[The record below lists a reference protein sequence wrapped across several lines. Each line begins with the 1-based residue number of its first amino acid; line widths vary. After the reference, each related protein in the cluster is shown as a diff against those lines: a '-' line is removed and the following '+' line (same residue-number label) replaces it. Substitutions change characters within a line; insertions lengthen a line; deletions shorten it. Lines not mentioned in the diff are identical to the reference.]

1 MTTAKPLRVGM
12 VGYAFMGAAHSHAW
26 RTAPRFFDL
35 PLDPQLTAL
44 CGRNDDGVRAAAGKL
59 GWGSVETD
67 WRRLLE
73 RDDIDLI
80 DICTPGNTHA
90 EIAIAALEA
99 GKHVLCEKPLA
110 NSVAEAERMTEAA
123 QAAAQRGVFS
133 MCGFSYRR
141 TPALALAKRM
151 VEEGRL
157 GNIRHVR
164 AQYLQDWLSD
174 ENAPMTWRLDK
185 SKSGS
190 GSLGD
195 IGAHSID
202 TAQWVTGQQITGVS
216 ALLET
221 FVHERPLAG
230 DFVGLGGHGDVGA
243 DAPRGTVTVDDTA
256 IFTARFSGDGFD
268 GGATS
273 AGAVG
278 VFEAT
283 RFALGRKNAMRLEV
297 NGTKAS
303 LAFDFEEM
311 NVLSFY
317 DAAESPDAGFRRI
330 FVTEPEHPYAGNWWP
345 TGHGL
350 GYEHGFTHQVVDL
363 VTAIG
368 AGEQPSPSF
377 ADALQVQKV
386 LAAVEGSAAESS
398 RWQKVSEGPSR

>member
-35 PLDPQLTAL
+35 PLQPQLTAVA
-44 CGRNDDGVRAAAGKL
+44 GRNASGVRAAADKL
-59 GWGSVETD
+59 GWESTETD
-67 WRRLLE
+67 WRRLVE
-73 RDDIDLI
+73 RNDIDLI

-90 EIAIAALEA
+90 EIATAALEA

-110 NSVAEAERMTEAA
+110 NSVEEAERMTVVAEAA
-123 QAAAQRGVFS
+123 AKRGVFA

-157 GNIRHVR
+157 GTIRHVR

-174 ENAPMTWRLDK
+174 ENAPMTWRLDR

-202 TAQWVTGQQITGVS
+202 AAQWITGQNISGVS

-221 FVHERPLAG
+221 FVPERPLAG
-230 DFVGLGGHGDVGA
+230 DLVGLGGHGDAGR
-243 DAPRGTVTVDDTA
+243 DAPRGAVTVDDAA
-256 IFTARFSGDGFD
+256 IFTARFD
-268 GGATS
+268 GGGTS

-283 RFALGRKNAMRLEV
+283 RYALGRKNAMRLEL

-303 LAFDFEEM
+303 LAFDFEDM
-311 NVLSFY
+311 NALSFY

-363 VTAIG
+363 VNALAQGT
-368 AGEQPSPSF
+368 QPEPSF
-377 ADALQVQKV
+377 AAALQVQRV
-386 LAAVEGSAAESS
+386 LAAVEASAANTSQ
-398 RWQKVSEGPSR
+398 WQKV

>member
-123 QAAAQRGVFS
+123 QAAAERGVFS

-202 TAQWVTGQQITGVS
+202 AAQWVTGQQITGVS

-230 DFVGLGGHGDVGA
+230 DLVGLGGHGDVGA
-243 DAPRGTVTVDDTA
+243 DAPRGAVTVDDAA
-256 IFTARFSGDGFD
+256 IFTARFSGDGLD
-268 GGATS
+268 GGTTS

-330 FVTEPEHPYAGNWWP
+330 FVTEPEHPYVGNWWP

-363 VTAIG
+363 VSAIG

-398 RWQKVSEGPSR
+398 RWQKV

>member
-1 MTTAKPLRVGM
+1 MTDTKPLRVGM
-12 VGYAFMGAAHSHAW
+12 AGYAFMGAAHSHAW

-35 PLDPQLTAL
+35 PLQPHLTAVA
-44 CGRNDDGVRAAAGKL
+44 GRNADGVRAAAGKL
-59 GWGSVETD
+59 GWESAETD
-67 WRRLLE
+67 WRRLIE

-80 DICTPGNTHA
+80 DICTPGDTHA

-110 NSVAEAERMTEAA
+110 NSVNEAERMTAAAEAA
-123 QAAAQRGVFS
+123 AKRGVFA

-157 GNIRHVR
+157 GTIRHVR
-164 AQYLQDWLSD
+164 AQYLQDWLAD

-202 TAQWVTGQQITGVS
+202 TAQWLTGQKISGVS

-221 FVHERPLAG
+221 FVPERPLAG
-230 DFVGLGGHGDVGA
+230 NLVGLGGQGDAGA
-243 DAPRGTVTVDDTA
+243 DAPRGAVTVDDAA
-256 IFTARFSGDGFD
+256 IFSARFD
-268 GGATS
+268 GGAAS

-283 RFALGRKNAMRLEV
+283 RYALGRKNAMRLEL

-303 LAFDFEEM
+303 LAFDFEDM

-330 FVTEPEHPYAGNWWP
+330 LVTEPEHPYVGKWWP

-363 VTAIG
+363 VNALG
-368 AGEQPSPSF
+368 QQRQPEPSF
-377 ADALQVQKV
+377 ADALQVQQV
-386 LAAVEGSAAESS
+386 LAAVESSAANSS
-398 RWQKVSEGPSR
+398 QWQTV

>member
-1 MTTAKPLRVGM
+1 MTSGQPGSLPLRVGM

-35 PLDPQLTAL
+35 PLEPQLTAVA
-44 CGRNDDGVRAAAGKL
+44 GRNREGVEAAARKY
-59 GWGSVETD
+59 GWASTETD
-67 WRRLLE
+67 WRRLIE

-80 DICTPGNTHA
+80 DICTPGNTHG

-110 NSVAEAERMTEAA
+110 NTVEEAERMTAVA
-123 QAAAQRGVFS
+123 SAAAERGVFA
-133 MCGFSYRR
+133 MCGYSYRR
-141 TPALALAKRM
+141 TPALALAKQM
-151 VEEGRL
+151 VDEGRL
-157 GNIRHVR
+157 GTIRHVR

-202 TAQWVTGQQITGVS
+202 AAQWVTGQKITGVS

-221 FVHERPLAG
+221 FVKERPLAG
-230 DFVGLGGHGDVGA
+230 DRVGLGGHGDVS
-243 DAPRGTVTVDDTA
+243 DSAPRGAVTVDDAA
-256 IFTARFSGDGFD
+256 IFSVRFD
-268 GGATS
+268 GGPI
-273 AGAVG
+273 G

-283 RFALGRKNAMRLEV
+283 RYALGRKNAMRLEV
-297 NGTKAS
+297 NGTKGS
-303 LAFDFEEM
+303 LAFDFEDM
-311 NVLSFY
+311 NVLSIY
-317 DAAESPDAGFRRI
+317 DADDSPHAGFRRV
-330 FVTEPEHPYAGNWWP
+330 FVTEPEHPYVGNWWP

-363 VTAIG
+363 VNAI
-368 AGEQPSPSF
+368 AEKRQPKPSF

-386 LAAVEGSAAESS
+386 LAAVESSAADSS
-398 RWQKVSEGPSR
+398 RWQVV

>member
-1 MTTAKPLRVGM
+1 MTTAQPLRVGM

-35 PLDPQLTAL
+35 PLEPHLTAVA
-44 CGRNDDGVRAAAGKL
+44 GRNHNGVRAAAAKL
-59 GWGSVETD
+59 GWASTETD
-67 WRRLLE
+67 WRRLIE

-110 NSVAEAERMTEAA
+110 NSVAEAERMTAVA
-123 QAAAQRGVFS
+123 DAAAKRGVFS

-141 TPALALAKRM
+141 TPALALARRF
-151 VEEGRL
+151 VQQGRL
-157 GNIRHVR
+157 GTVRHVR

-174 ENAPMTWRLDK
+174 ENAPMTWRLDR

-195 IGAHSID
+195 IGAHIID
-202 TAQWVTGQQITGVS
+202 AAQWITGQNITGVS

-221 FVHERPLAG
+221 FVQQRPLAG
-230 DFVGLGGHGDVGA
+230 DMVGLGGHGDVGA
-243 DAPRGTVTVDDTA
+243 DAPRGSVTVDDAA
-256 IFTARFSGDGFD
+256 IFTARFD
-268 GGATS
+268 GGPI
-273 AGAVG
+273 G

-283 RFALGRKNAMRLEV
+283 RYALGRKNAMRIEI
-297 NGTKAS
+297 NGTKGS

-330 FVTEPEHPYAGNWWP
+330 FVTEPEHPYAANWWP

-363 VTAIG
+363 VNAV
-368 AGEQPSPSF
+368 AEQRQPEPSF
-377 ADALQVQKV
+377 ADALQVQRV
-386 LAAVEGSAAESS
+386 LAAVETSAANSS
-398 RWQKVSEGPSR
+398 QWQNA

>member
-123 QAAAQRGVFS
+123 QAAALRGVFS

-151 VEEGRL
+151 VEQGRL

-202 TAQWVTGQQITGVS
+202 AAQWVTGQQITGVS

-230 DFVGLGGHGDVGA
+230 DLVGLGGHGDVGA
-243 DAPRGTVTVDDTA
+243 DAPRGTVTVDDAA
-256 IFTARFSGDGFD
+256 IFTARFD

-398 RWQKVSEGPSR
+398 RWQKV

>member
-1 MTTAKPLRVGM
+1 MTTAKPLRIGM
-12 VGYAFMGAAHSHAW
+12 VGHAFMGAAHSHAW

-35 PLDPQLTAL
+35 PLQPQLTAVA
-44 CGRNDDGVRAAAGKL
+44 GRNAAGVRAAADKL
-59 GWGSVETD
+59 GWESTETD
-67 WRRLLE
+67 WRRLVE

-90 EIAIAALEA
+90 GIATAALEA

-110 NSVAEAERMTEAA
+110 NSVEEAERMTMVAEAA
-123 QAAAQRGVFS
+123 AKRGVFA

-151 VEEGRL
+151 VDEGRL
-157 GNIRHVR
+157 GTIRHVR

-174 ENAPMTWRLDK
+174 ENAPMTWRLDRN
-185 SKSGS
+185 KSGS

-202 TAQWVTGQQITGVS
+202 AAQWITGQNITGVS

-221 FVHERPLAG
+221 FVPERPLAG
-230 DFVGLGGHGDVGA
+230 DLVGLGGHGDAGR
-243 DAPRGTVTVDDTA
+243 DAPRGAVTVDDAA
-256 IFTARFSGDGFD
+256 IFSARFEDTRFN
-268 GGATS
+268 GGGTS
-273 AGAVG
+273 VGAVG

-283 RFALGRKNAMRLEV
+283 RYALGRKNAMRLEL

-303 LAFDFEEM
+303 LAFDFEDM
-311 NVLSFY
+311 NALSFY

-363 VTAIG
+363 VHALAQGT
-368 AGEQPSPSF
+368 QPEPSF
-377 ADALQVQKV
+377 AAALQVQRV
-386 LAAVEGSAAESS
+386 LAAVEASAANASQ
-398 RWQKVSEGPSR
+398 WQKV

>member
-35 PLDPQLTAL
+35 PLDPRLTAL
-44 CGRNDDGVRAAAGKL
+44 SGRNDDAVRAAARKL

-110 NSVAEAERMTEAA
+110 NSVSEAERMTEAA
-123 QAAAQRGVFS
+123 QAAAERGVFS
-133 MCGFSYRR
+133 MCGYSYRR

-151 VEEGRL
+151 VEQGRL
-157 GNIRHVR
+157 GTIRHVR

-202 TAQWVTGQQITGVS
+202 AAQWVTGQQITGVS

-230 DFVGLGGHGDVGA
+230 DLVGLGGHGDVGA
-243 DAPRGTVTVDDTA
+243 DAPRGTVTVDDAA
-256 IFTARFSGDGFD
+256 IFSARFD

-368 AGEQPSPSF
+368 AAEQPSPSF

-398 RWQKVSEGPSR
+398 RWQKV

>member
-1 MTTAKPLRVGM
+1 M
-12 VGYAFMGAAHSHAW
+12 
-26 RTAPRFFDL
+26 
-35 PLDPQLTAL
+35 
-44 CGRNDDGVRAAAGKL
+44 
-59 GWGSVETD
+59 ETD

-123 QAAAQRGVFS
+123 QAAEERGVFS

-202 TAQWVTGQQITGVS
+202 AAQWVTGQQITGVS

-230 DFVGLGGHGDVGA
+230 DLVGLGGHGDVGA
-243 DAPRGTVTVDDTA
+243 DAPRGAVTVDDAA
-256 IFTARFSGDGFD
+256 IFTARFSGDGLD
-268 GGATS
+268 GGTTS

-330 FVTEPEHPYAGNWWP
+330 FVTEPEHPYVGNWWP

-398 RWQKVSEGPSR
+398 RWQEV

>member
-1 MTTAKPLRVGM
+1 MTTAQPLRVGM

-35 PLDPQLTAL
+35 PLEPQLTAVA
-44 CGRNDDGVRAAAGKL
+44 GRNHNGVRAAAAKL
-59 GWGSVETD
+59 GWASTETD
-67 WRRLLE
+67 WRRLIE

-110 NSVAEAERMTEAA
+110 NSVAEAERMTAVA
-123 QAAAQRGVFS
+123 DAAAKRGVFS

-141 TPALALAKRM
+141 TPALALARRF
-151 VEEGRL
+151 VQQGRL
-157 GNIRHVR
+157 GTVRQVR

-195 IGAHSID
+195 IGAHIID
-202 TAQWVTGQQITGVS
+202 AAQWITGQNITGVS

-221 FVHERPLAG
+221 FVQQRPLAG
-230 DFVGLGGHGDVGA
+230 DMVGLGGHGDVGA
-243 DAPRGTVTVDDTA
+243 DTPRGAVTVDDAA
-256 IFTARFSGDGFD
+256 IFTARFD
-268 GGATS
+268 GGPI
-273 AGAVG
+273 G

-283 RFALGRKNAMRLEV
+283 RYALGRKNAMRIEI
-297 NGTKAS
+297 NGTKGS

-363 VTAIG
+363 VNAL
-368 AGEQPSPSF
+368 GEQRQPEPSF
-377 ADALQVQKV
+377 GDALQVQRV
-386 LAAVEGSAAESS
+386 LAAVETSAANSS
-398 RWQKVSEGPSR
+398 QWQNV

>member
-1 MTTAKPLRVGM
+1 M

-44 CGRNDDGVRAAAGKL
+44 CGRNDDGVRAAAAKL

-67 WRRLLE
+67 WRHLIE

-123 QAAAQRGVFS
+123 RAAAERGVFS

-141 TPALALAKRM
+141 TPALALARRM

-157 GNIRHVR
+157 GTVRHVR

-202 TAQWVTGQQITGVS
+202 AAQWVTGQKITGVS

-230 DFVGLGGHGDVGA
+230 DLVGLGGHGDVGA
-243 DAPRGTVTVDDTA
+243 DAPRGTVTVDDAA
-256 IFTARFSGDGFD
+256 IFSARFSGDGFD
-268 GGATS
+268 GDGNS

-297 NGTKAS
+297 NGTLGS
-303 LAFDFEEM
+303 LAFDFEDM

-330 FVTEPEHPYAGNWWP
+330 FVTEPEHPYVGNWWP

-363 VTAIG
+363 VTAIA
-368 AGEQPSPSF
+368 AGTQPSPSF

-386 LAAVEGSAAESS
+386 LAAVEASAAESS
-398 RWQKVSEGPSR
+398 LWQKVEEGIQ

>member
-123 QAAAQRGVFS
+123 QAAAERGVFS

-202 TAQWVTGQQITGVS
+202 AAQWVTGQQITGVS

-230 DFVGLGGHGDVGA
+230 DLVGLGGHGDVGA
-243 DAPRGTVTVDDTA
+243 DAPRGAVTVDDAA
-256 IFTARFSGDGFD
+256 IFTARFSGDGLD
-268 GGATS
+268 GGTTS

-330 FVTEPEHPYAGNWWP
+330 FVTEPEHPYVGNWWP

-363 VTAIG
+363 VSAIG

-398 RWQKVSEGPSR
+398 RWQEV

>member
-1 MTTAKPLRVGM
+1 MTEPRPLRVGM
-12 VGYAFMGAAHSHAW
+12 VGYSFMGAAHSHAW

-35 PLDPQLTAL
+35 PLAPQLTAVA
-44 CGRNDDGVRAAAGKL
+44 GRNEEGVRAAAAKY
-59 GWGSVETD
+59 GWDSVETD
-67 WRRLLE
+67 WRRLIE

-90 EIAIAALEA
+90 EIAITALEA

-110 NSVAEAERMTEAA
+110 NSVEEAEKMTAVA
-123 QAAAQRGVFS
+123 RAAAERGVLS

-151 VEEGRL
+151 VDEGRL
-157 GNIRHVR
+157 GDIRHVR

-174 ENAPMTWRLDK
+174 ADAPLTWRLDK

-202 TAQWVTGQQITGVS
+202 AAQWITGLKISGVS

-221 FVHERPLAG
+221 FVPERPLAG
-230 DFVGLGGHGDVGA
+230 DLVGLGGHGDVDG
-243 DAPRGTVTVDDTA
+243 PKGPVTVDDA
-256 IFTARFSGDGFD
+256 ALFTARFSGKHVSGKHD
-268 GGATS
+268 GGT
-273 AGAVG
+273 GPVG
-278 VFEAT
+278 IFEAT
-283 RFALGRKNAMRLEV
+283 RFALGRKNAMRLEL
-297 NGTKAS
+297 NGTKGS
-303 LAFDFEEM
+303 LAFDFEDM
-311 NVLSFY
+311 NSLQFY
-317 DAAESPDAGFRRI
+317 DASLEPDAGFRKI
-330 FVTEPEHPYAGNWWP
+330 MVTEPSHPYTGNWWP

-363 VTAIG
+363 VNAIG

-386 LAAVEGSAAESS
+386 LAAVEASAAAES
-398 RWQKVSEGPSR
+398 RWQNVDKEH